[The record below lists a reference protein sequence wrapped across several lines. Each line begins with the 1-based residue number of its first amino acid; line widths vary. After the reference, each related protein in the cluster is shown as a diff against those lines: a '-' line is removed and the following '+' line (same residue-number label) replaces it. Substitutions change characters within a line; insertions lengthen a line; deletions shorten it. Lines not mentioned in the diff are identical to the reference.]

1 MKKLLGFLIVLCLFL
16 PQSLLAEP
24 LSLNDGSYEVEVS
37 LWHAHE
43 DKLSMGS
50 DGIDKKAE
58 LLVKG
63 GEAKLYLSM
72 KPITAFSLTSSLE
85 RFFILD
91 KTKGAYIGASPKIF
105 ELELSPNSKKRP
117 SLMLVP
123 LSEKADF
130 YSVLVDPGISLMG
143 DDPIKARL
151 HINWESLTPLKEEG
165 SLIAKANLAMIEEA
179 SDFIDYTLDKVSLFS
194 APKDGE
200 FKASPLSRK
209 DLEEKGLKLEVLDK
223 VKGYEVSLLAPI
235 TLIPEDKTTNVSSLQ
250 QEVVL
255 GEKRRLLFKERDFDE
270 VLVLKEGGF
279 EPLLSQKTEEGLE
292 VLVSDLGV
300 FALLKKG
307 ETSKAIAPPVSSV
320 KVKPKVPLA
329 KKPVAKKPI
338 QVKKAD
344 RKAVQEKAKALKRGV
359 EDSAQTEKSLPSEPK
374 PRERHGLIV
383 LILGLY
389 ALLGLVGLWLL
400 KRIYPSLVLE
410 LERRHFIQSEGLKGG
425 MEK

>member
-1 MKKLLGFLIVLCLFL
+1 MKKLLGVLVFLCFFL
-16 PQSLLAEP
+16 PQSVLAEP
-24 LSLNDGSYEVEVS
+24 LLLDEGSYEVEVS

-50 DGIDKKAE
+50 DGIDKRAE
-58 LLVKG
+58 LLVTE
-63 GEAKLYLSM
+63 GEARLYLSM
-72 KPITAFSLTSSLE
+72 KPITAFSLTSSVE

-91 KTKGAYIGASPKIF
+91 KNKASYVSASPKAF
-105 ELELSPNSKKRP
+105 DLALSAEVKKRP

-123 LSEKADF
+123 LSEKTDF

-151 HINWESLTPLKEEG
+151 HINWESLSPLKEEG
-165 SLIAKANLAMIEEA
+165 KLIAKAEA
-179 SDFIDYTLDKVSLFS
+179 GAENEVSDFVDYTLDKVSLFS
-194 APKDGE
+194 APKDSQ

-223 VKGYEVSLLAPI
+223 VKGYKVSLLAPI

-250 QEVVL
+250 EEVFL
-255 GEKRRLLFKERDFDE
+255 GEKRRLLFKEQDFDE

-279 EPLLSQKTEEGLE
+279 EPLSSQKTEEGILVE
-292 VLVSDLGV
+292 VSDLGV

-307 ETSKAIAPPVSSV
+307 E
-320 KVKPKVPLA
+320 KPKVSNLPVSPVVIKPKAPLV
-329 KKPVAKKPI
+329 KKPVAKKPVK
-338 QVKKAD
+338 VKKAD
-344 RKAVQEKAKALKRGV
+344 RKAIQEKAKALKAST
-359 EDSAQTEKSLPSEPK
+359 EEAPQAEKSLPSEPK
-374 PRERHGLIV
+374 PRERYGLIT

-400 KRIYPSLVLE
+400 KRLYPSLVLE
-410 LERRHFIQSEGLKGG
+410 LERRHFIRSEGLKGG